1 MPGCVPRTAVLL
13 SRLAGPRGAHV
24 CLSDNVFLAA
34 AAAAYPRHYRL
45 LGAAQYQQVFRHCE
59 VKAND
64 RLITVLAVSND
75 LQHPRLGTAVSIK
88 AAGNAVKRNRIKR
101 LLRESFRLHRALLGS
116 FDLVV
121 LVRPGISSLSN
132 QQLLNALDTHWRTI
146 AAHAHTG
153 SDTH

>member
-1 MPGCVPRTAVLL
+1 LVAPP
-13 SRLAGPRGAHV
+13 
-24 CLSDNVFLAA
+24 
-34 AAAAYPRHYRL
+34 AAYPRNYRL
-45 LGAAQYQQVFRHCE
+45 LLAAQYQRVFRHCE

-64 RLITVLAVSND
+64 RFITVLAISND
-75 LQHPRLGTAVSIK
+75 LRYPRLGMVVSIK

-101 LLRESFRLHRALLGS
+101 LLRESFRLHRELLAR

-132 QQLLNALDTHWRTI
+132 RQLLKALDTHWRRI
-146 AAHAHTG
+146 SAHAHTG

>member
-1 MPGCVPRTAVLL
+1 VPGCVPRTAVLL
-13 SRLAGPRGAHV
+13 SRPAGLKGARV
-24 CLSDNVFLAA
+24 CLSDNVFLAG
-34 AAAAYPRHYRL
+34 AAAAYPRDHRL
-45 LGAAQYQQVFRHCE
+45 LGAAQYQRVFRHCE
-59 VKAND
+59 VKASD

-75 LQHPRLGTAVSIK
+75 LMHPRLGTAVSIK
-88 AAGNAVKRNRIKR
+88 AAGSAVKRNRIKR
-101 LLRESFRLHRALLGS
+101 LSRESFRLHRELLGN

-132 QQLLNALDTHWRTI
+132 RQLLKALDTHWRTI

>member
-1 MPGCVPRTAVLL
+1 LL
-13 SRLAGPRGAHV
+13 SRLAGPKGARA
-24 CLSDNVFLAA
+24 CLSDNAFLAGS
-34 AAAAYPRHYRL
+34 AAAYPRDYRL
-45 LGAAQYQQVFRHCE
+45 LAAAQYQRVFRHCE
-59 VKAND
+59 VKASD

-75 LQHPRLGTAVSIK
+75 LLHPRLGTAVSIK

-101 LLRESFRLHRALLGS
+101 LLRESFRLHRELFGG

-132 QQLLNALDTHWRTI
+132 QQLLKALDTHWRTI

>member
-1 MPGCVPRTAVLL
+1 MPGCVPRTAALL
-13 SRLAGPRGAHV
+13 SRPAGPKGARV
-24 CLSDNVFLAA
+24 CLSDNAFLAG
-34 AAAAYPRHYRL
+34 AAAAYPRDYRL
-45 LGAAQYQQVFRHCE
+45 LGAAQYRRVFRHCE

-75 LQHPRLGTAVSIK
+75 LLHPRLGTAVSIK

-101 LLRESFRLHRALLGS
+101 LLRESFRLHRDMFGS

>member
-1 MPGCVPRTAVLL
+1 VPGCVPRTAVLL
-13 SRLAGPRGAHV
+13 SRHAGRKGARV
-24 CLSDNVFLAA
+24 CLSNNAFLAG
-34 AAAAYPRHYRL
+34 AAAAYPRDYRL
-45 LGAAQYQQVFRHCE
+45 LGAAQYQRVFRHCE

-64 RLITVLAVSND
+64 RFITVLALSND
-75 LQHPRLGTAVSIK
+75 LRHPRLGTAVSIK
-88 AAGNAVKRNRIKR
+88 TAGNAVKRNRIKR
-101 LLRESFRLHRALLGS
+101 LSRESFRLHRVMLGS

-132 QQLLNALDTHWRTI
+132 QQLLKALDTHWRTI

>member
-1 MPGCVPRTAVLL
+1 LT
-13 SRLAGPRGAHV
+13 
-24 CLSDNVFLAA
+24 A
-34 AAAAYPRHYRL
+34 AAAAYPRNTRL
-45 LGAAQYQQVFRHCE
+45 LVAAQYQRVFRHCE
-59 VKAND
+59 VKANA
-64 RLITVLAVSND
+64 RFITVLAVSND
-75 LQHPRLGTAVSIK
+75 LVYSRLGTAVSIK

-101 LLRESFRLHRALLGS
+101 LSRESFRLHRHMLGS